1 MTSTPYD
8 AAIVQSARDAI
19 FSIALDR
26 TILSW
31 NPAAED
37 RYGYGADE
45 VLGADASVVLPPERA
60 ADLDLILRRIGGSE
74 HVPCHESERLAGS
87 GVRIQV
93 ITTVSPIR
101 DREGRI
107 IGASFIDRHI
117 AEHEAVA
124 TVQAA
129 VPERSELALVEALQ
143 AHARS
148 RRFLADAAHQL
159 RTPVAGIR
167 VAAEN
172 LLRGTQPPDTDLLL
186 ADLVRETIRAGR
198 LVDSLLRVAH
208 LDEGEE
214 LTPVPT
220 DLVDLCANE
229 ADRAWSLAPHLDI
242 VLRADPPPTGPRDV
256 DADAVRE
263 IVANLLDN
271 ARRFA
276 VERIEVLLVDGPSQ
290 VEIRVSDD
298 GPGLSPGDEE
308 RVFERFVS
316 LDGRGGAGLG
326 LAIARQLARAHGGE
340 LLYGGRAFVLRLPR
354 P

>member
-1 MTSTPYD
+1 MTSNPYG
-8 AAIVQSARDAI
+8 AAIVHWARDAI
-19 FSIALDR
+19 FAVALDR

-31 NPAAED
+31 NPAAENG
-37 RYGYGADE
+37 YGYWADE
-45 VLGADASVVLPPERA
+45 VLGADASFVLPPDA
-60 ADLDLILRRIGGSE
+60 GADLDSILGLIGAGE
-74 HVPCHESERLAGS
+74 QVPCHATERLDRS
-87 GVRIQV
+87 GGRIQV
-93 ITTVSPIR
+93 ITAVSPIR
-101 DREGRI
+101 DREGSI
-107 IGASFIDRHI
+107 IGASFVDRHLPEHKAI
-117 AEHEAVA
+117 A
-124 TVQAA
+124 TTGTN
-129 VPERSELALVEALQ
+129 VPEASDPALVEARE
-143 AHARS
+143 AEDRS

-172 LLRGTQPPDTDLLL
+172 LLRGTQPPDTDQLL
-186 ADLVRETIRAGR
+186 ADLVRETVRAGR

-208 LDEGEE
+208 LDEGEQ

-220 DLVDLCANE
+220 DLLDLCADE

-242 VLRADPPPTGPRDV
+242 VLRADPPPTGPTDV

-271 ARRFA
+271 SRRFA
-276 VERIEVLLVDGPSQ
+276 IERIEVLVVDGPSQ
-290 VEIRVSDD
+290 VEVRVSDD
-298 GPGLSPGDEE
+298 GPGLSSGSEE

-340 LLYGGRAFVLRLPR
+340 LSYEGRAFVLRLPR
-354 P
+354 